1 MAVLPIQCEEFQR
14 SPNDKGTF
22 FVTPAFMCNGHEWD
36 LEVYPGGGDV
46 APEYEGYVSIY
57 LSHRSEGNITANFA
71 LSIIDKFGKQKKARQ
86 ITNGFEGIEAWS
98 GFHDFILRSD
108 ILDESRNIL
117 DSDGALK
124 ILVSIE
130 DEQSDVFV
138 PKNPVRNMIQ
148 GMFLDEN
155 TADVC
160 FEVISC
166 AEVRGEQKRAK
177 SSDFFHAHS
186 QILKACAPM
195 LANLFDLESD
205 GKVVTASI
213 TDVKPDIFRHL
224 LSYVYG
230 GSVPEKEL
238 KSHAKAII
246 DAADKYSIINL
257 KLKAE
262 AAYVKSSEITI
273 DNAMDNLLYADAKN
287 CALLKEAVMKFLA
300 ENNTDAV
307 EKISFTNFPGHLVKD
322 LLVLFRGKANKDAR
336 GGYEN
341 FYFMDHNELKRKVE
355 EKGLDVG
362 DGSDDAMINALEAQA
377 ALDELP
383 TLSVSALRRKCHKQG
398 LSVDGSREA
407 MIESIKNNS

>member
-1 MAVLPIQCEEFQR
+1 M
-14 SPNDKGTF
+14 
-22 FVTPAFMCNGHEWD
+22 
-36 LEVYPGGGDV
+36 
-46 APEYEGYVSIY
+46 
-57 LSHRSEGNITANFA
+57 
-71 LSIIDKFGKQKKARQ
+71 IIDKFGKKRETLQF
-86 ITNGFEGIEAWS
+86 TNSFEGNDAWS
-98 GFHDFILRSD
+98 GWTDFILRSD

-117 DSDGALK
+117 DNDGELK

-130 DEQSDVFV
+130 EEQSDVFV

-148 GMFLDEN
+148 GMFLDED
-155 TADVC
+155 TADIC

-177 SSDFFHAHS
+177 ASELLHAHHL
-186 QILKACAPM
+186 ILKTCAPM
-195 LANLFDLESD
+195 LADLFDLDDND
-205 GKVVTASI
+205 GKIANATI

-224 LSYVYG
+224 LYYVYG
-230 GSVPEKEL
+230 GSVSKEDL
-238 KSHAKAII
+238 ATHAKDII
-246 DAADKYSIINL
+246 DAADKYSIVNL

-262 AAYVKSSEITI
+262 AAYVKSTDITM
-273 DNAMDNLLYADAKN
+273 DSAMDNLLYADAKN

-307 EKISFTNFPGHLVKD
+307 EKISFTDFPGHLVKD

-341 FYFMDHNELKRKVE
+341 FYFMDHDELKRKVE

-383 TLSVSALRRKCHKQG
+383 TLSVSALRRKCHIQG

-407 MIESIKNNS
+407 MIEAIKGNC